1 MSSPSLARRERL
13 SLCDTALALGEDAPT
28 LCGGWTAKDLVTHL
42 LVRENR
48 PLGALGIAVPGLGGM
63 TERDMAK
70 LGKQDF
76 GVLVEKLRHPRLTPY
91 AIPAVDRLL
100 NTLEYFV
107 HLEDLRRA
115 QPDWEPR
122 DLDRRDKS
130 RLWSAIRVA
139 GRGLVRPAGVPVTIR
154 RSDTGDTAVL
164 RRGDDPVVV
173 TGLPSE
179 IVLLLFGR
187 DQVKGLDL
195 QGPADRVA
203 KLRRSDLGL

>member
-1 MSSPSLARRERL
+1 MSTSLARRERL
-13 SLCDTALALGEDAPT
+13 GLCDTALALGEDAPT

-42 LVRENR
+42 LVRESR

-70 LGKQDF
+70 LGKRDF
-76 GVLVEKLRHPRLTPY
+76 GVLVETLRHPRFTPY
-91 AIPAVDRLL
+91 AIPPVDRLL

-122 DLDRRDKS
+122 DLDGHDQS

-139 GRGLVRPAGVPVTIR
+139 GRGLVRPAAVPVTIR